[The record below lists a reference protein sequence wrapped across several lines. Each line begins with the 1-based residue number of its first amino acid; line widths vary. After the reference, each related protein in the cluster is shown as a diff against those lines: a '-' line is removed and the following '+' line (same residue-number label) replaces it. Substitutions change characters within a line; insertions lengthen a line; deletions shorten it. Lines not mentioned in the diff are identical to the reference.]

1 MRVTTQ
7 THPTPWQLFSRPLD
21 GLRLRPATPGDVVQ
35 LAALKRRVE
44 TAAYVHLGTPE
55 ALAVRLHR
63 RCTGWYLL
71 TRLGEGDL
79 VLVAEMRDQLIG
91 MAAASIQP
99 GAVLKLHSAYVEHA
113 GYGAGRAL
121 TAARLEAADRL
132 GVTELAADCLVGAT
146 EAAARL
152 ASLGMIEIGRTES
165 PTFPGVDVSHWSGMV
180 GTALERAT
188 S

>member
-1 MRVTTQ
+1 MRATTPI
-7 THPTPWQLFSRPLD
+7 HPTPWQMFSRPLD

-44 TAAYVHLGTPE
+44 TATYGHLGTAE

-71 TRLGEGDL
+71 TRIGEGDL
-79 VLVAEMRDQLIG
+79 VLVGEMRDQLIG
-91 MAAASIQP
+91 MAAASIQHGP
-99 GAVLKLHSAYVEHA
+99 VLKLHSAYVEHA
-113 GYGAGRAL
+113 GYGAGKAL

-132 GVTELAADCLVGAT
+132 GVTDVVADSLAGVP

-152 ASLGMIEIGRTES
+152 AALGMVEVGRSES
-165 PTFPGVDVSHWSGMV
+165 PTFPGVDVSHWSGKV
-180 GTALERAT
+180 GTALERVT